1 MSRQDVADNSNK
13 ALLINIVVVVLFVS
27 LMGLFIKSYM
37 ESEPDL
43 NAAVLEG
50 FARQFETASSN
61 AHWRWQASGRPERIM
76 LLHFDAQGNE
86 KDRSAVR
93 MAHFGRPWVEQSS
106 DGCAKLWLTLLNVPA
121 MVNGFRVI
129 AEYYPNRDDSQPEA
143 LGVCRYRLSRGAYF
157 DYAIDTGDVT
167 FHP

>member
-1 MSRQDVADNSNK
+1 LSRQAVADNSNK
-13 ALLINIVVVVLFVS
+13 KLFMNIVIVVLFAS
-27 LMGLFIKSYM
+27 LMAWFIRYYM
-37 ESEPDL
+37 HSEPDL
-43 NAAVLEG
+43 HSAVLEG
-50 FARQFETASSN
+50 FSRQFESASSN

-93 MAHFGRPWVEQSS
+93 MAHYGRPWVEQSS
-106 DGCAKLWLTLLNVPA
+106 DGCAKLWSTLLNIPA

-129 AEYYPNRDDSQPEA
+129 AEYYPNRDDTRPEA
-143 LGVCRYRLSRGAYF
+143 LGHCRYRLSSGAYF

-167 FHP
+167 FYE